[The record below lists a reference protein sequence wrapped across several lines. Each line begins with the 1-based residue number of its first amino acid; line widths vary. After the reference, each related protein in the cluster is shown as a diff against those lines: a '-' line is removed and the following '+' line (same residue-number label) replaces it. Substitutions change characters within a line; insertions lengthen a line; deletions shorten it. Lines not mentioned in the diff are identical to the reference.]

1 MADDPYAGIA
11 IPWEDTGG
19 GVALADSDQGVTA
32 QIQALGQP
40 LQASTDLQSGTRSTD
55 SPAPAADPYSGIA
68 VPTNEG
74 QVQKTYYGY
83 KTDPYM
89 DPGTQ
94 AGQGDRGNMLE
105 DGRSASLS
113 QPERQA
119 LFGVTGKSTGKDFN
133 FQGKTYRD
141 DDSTSDKIKNR
152 RVDLY
157 TPKGAGTDDGQT
169 ITEGGAPPAQSKGGP
184 DPYASI
190 AAPVGYDGNAYPE
203 RIQASGDANPSA
215 FIIHHTSGRGT
226 VDGVLSSLKE
236 QGFGVEY
243 IMDRNAVIH
252 ATGPGGSSNILPGW
266 GPKGTGLNNKNI
278 VGMEIIANNDKDV
291 TPLQAKEAARFLALR
306 YPQTPLFGHGE
317 VNPGHKEED
326 EGLTAKAAAMALR
339 ASNTGDPYA
348 GIATPIGDG
357 PTSPT
362 AAVPIPGGPG
372 VAPKAQP
379 IGSGPITPEV
389 RQGLPPQTPRGQLV
403 STPSGYG
410 DSAGARPG
418 SAATPAAPLVDR
430 YLDQQ
435 DISGGADSTDDYAP
449 KAELVKGPLAQAVD
463 SAKPKEEEDWAPHA
477 GNINSKNAKTAKP
490 GDYTTKLDPAMEAK
504 FQAWV
509 KDKNVPFDPSP
520 QSDYDMRGYY
530 KALMSGDPNAL
541 QQKSE
546 FDGRMHFPDTYKTPF
561 HKTFSDQSQY
571 ATPGAPHW
579 EGDVLKDS
587 KGRVVADEQPT
598 ATGKPATGGTAQDKF
613 VSQLFPEASA
623 SGITRGGQPGSPD
636 VSAAPLS
643 IQTGQPKPRL
653 DSLPPSGTKIGK
665 TIDLLG
671 KLGRQAGGSAI
682 ELEGQYRKGSAEDE
696 LKNGPSNPND
706 DAAFVK
712 NLSDEQ
718 VRQGLPA
725 IPQAQQDQIIAQRQ
739 RALRKESA
747 AGQTEIFKGQ
757 DIKPDYET
765 QSSVPGK
772 VAGAVGQ
779 AAAQLPQLATGPM
792 APFTTAAS
800 MSAEATSQTHD
811 EVVTKLHQANENL
824 EPNLRLSDAEIET
837 KAAKLAHDSGA
848 VSMIVGLAT
857 GASGVKIPGSV
868 ITQYIAKIGI
878 GAGVQATAASVM
890 QLLKNDGYIKEGVQ
904 PKGTEWQG
912 VGEAAT
918 TGALTGGGIGL
929 GHAIMGGHESAPE
942 SSTGSSPLDPRTAP
956 EWVTA
961 VTDRYGLKPNSVIL
975 DDSGVIHGTRMDGGD
990 ITITKEGRVYQGHV
1004 RPGDTTTPQEDTSQ
1018 KQLGDKPLLG
1028 DTSKQPVPAGDI
1040 ELPAITVHGGQEEN
1054 VPRGNSPIPQASDK
1068 PLAKAVDADQNRP
1081 LQKAVDRM
1089 QPAVRTEDGQVFTG
1103 PTHAHALDRAEN
1115 NTASDVQDSGYVNA
1129 KTKQFMTQDE
1139 YDSRG
1144 GVQDHNQLPSDGSRP
1159 EPSTLLDNGKV
1170 VPRDSPEA
1178 IKSIEQANAKSPLKT
1193 AVDQAKPT
1201 TNQVPIDTKSVVKL
1215 DVASGNLE
1223 QWKSQVVAQVLSKN
1237 RKVSSF
1243 TLKKA
1248 QDEMVAQ
1255 GMSNEERTAA
1265 FTSIN
1270 RAVEK
1275 GRQTPI
1281 PTRANE
1287 PKVAETPEELTSKA
1301 EEEITAKNQ
1310 AKFKKY
1316 QSQVAAQQDPLAK
1329 AVDAGKGGGE
1339 PPGVEFHAGLPNPF
1353 NPRVQRSA
1361 MTTFSTLAK
1370 SGESFGLDQPETHP
1384 VAAAL
1389 RAEPSLRQK
1398 YASEQQLPALQKMV
1412 EKLSKGKDSKRIIDE
1427 YTRYNQ
1433 AEQLNTP
1440 TPQVGADTMALIKQ
1454 GKKMFKETQRIKNEL
1469 GMKVQ
1474 DRDGTIR
1481 DPIDIG
1487 AKYFPRR
1494 ISRDTRDIIENRD
1507 GDRKPEFDQLL
1518 RRAIAQGT
1526 VRTRDE
1532 FLKAWASEQ
1541 GEISGGSHQMSNLE
1555 RGRERQWPLSFYDHS
1570 PESMLAYAHES
1581 NKRLAQVG
1589 AYGQAIGKA
1598 KDVFQL
1604 SREAVQMSTSGLTPT
1619 QKKQIIERIAGERR
1633 RVYGENYRDTTGG
1646 ALNSS
1651 ARSLATTAFL
1661 ANFRTSAW
1669 NLLSG
1674 ARGNLVYGG
1683 PSSFVKMGMH
1693 LSDPQGFFKNY
1704 RKAAAEAHA
1713 SGILGANFSHLNE
1726 DYTGAEST
1734 FIQKMAQQGLKWGGQ
1749 NITETWNR
1757 MGAMQQARLK
1767 LQEFAKYQLNKQG
1780 ATKISQAPWAKE
1792 LRAFIQR
1799 TGITDLDALAREN
1812 ATGPLSE
1819 EFVRQFVNDIHG
1831 TYEGAQSP
1839 SWVDTPAMKLL
1850 FQFQKW
1856 GMNEQRMATRT
1867 YAMPLYRSFKRI
1879 NVLKPSTLGDAG
1891 YHVLRSVLALGGAAI
1906 FGEAATALGKFF
1918 FNRNPNVPE
1927 LAEIGKAFNEKRYQ
1941 QAFLWAWNRAKDDV
1955 ILSGMAG
1962 QFGNYEQLFE
1972 ALHDPTAA
1980 NKRAKDPMDPPVK
1993 GLLDPFLA
2001 FTQGWQG
2008 EMGRGK
2014 FKAPSKRLLDQLAS
2028 TMSAYATGKQ
2038 LAIGASEIGHAAGLP
2053 EWDVAKE
2060 QKARNE
2066 VAWANTRTKMFTAD
2080 DPAWQ
2085 NKAAQK
2091 GTKTTMQMA
2100 GRSPADPYKDDIQAA
2115 LLTGDAKRVKEVVKE
2130 YEGTMPAKQWPDA
2143 LKALKES
2150 VSATRPLRPGGN
2162 TSASSEAALMAWA
2175 KKNLPADEVVRLK
2188 TLSKTYAKTAERSGY
2203 FHVAE
2208 AQ

>member
-19 GVALADSDQGVTA
+19 GVALAESDQDVTA

-55 SPAPAADPYSGIA
+55 TPAPAADPYSGIA

-94 AGQGDRGNMLE
+94 AGQGDRGNILE

-113 QPERQA
+113 QSERQA

-152 RVDLY
+152 RVDLF
-157 TPKGAGTDDGQT
+157 TPKGAGADDGQT
-169 ITEGGAPPAQSKGGP
+169 ITEGGAPPAQTKGGP

-215 FIIHHTSGRGT
+215 FILHHTSGRGT

-291 TPLQAKEAARFLALR
+291 TPLQAKEAARFIALR

-379 IGSGPITPEV
+379 IAGGPITPEV
-389 RQGLPPQTPRGQLV
+389 RQALAPQAQRAQMVDPDPDPVVGGPPTAIDTPATDGIPQAKAVSPLYPTPRAEALFGQKLPENEAQRLTLGE
-403 STPSGYG
+403 S
-410 DSAGARPG
+410 
-418 SAATPAAPLVDR
+418 
-430 YLDQQ
+430 
-435 DISGGADSTDDYAP
+435 P
-449 KAELVKGPLAQAVD
+449 KA
-463 SAKPKEEEDWAPHA
+463 
-477 GNINSKNAKTAKP
+477 
-490 GDYTTKLDPAMEAK
+490 
-504 FQAWV
+504 
-509 KDKNVPFDPSP
+509 
-520 QSDYDMRGYY
+520 
-530 KALMSGDPNAL
+530 
-541 QQKSE
+541 
-546 FDGRMHFPDTYKTPF
+546 
-561 HKTFSDQSQY
+561 
-571 ATPGAPHW
+571 
-579 EGDVLKDS
+579 
-587 KGRVVADEQPT
+587 
-598 ATGKPATGGTAQDKF
+598 
-613 VSQLFPEASA
+613 
-623 SGITRGGQPGSPD
+623 PD

-643 IQTGQPKPRL
+643 IQTGQPKQSPGL
-653 DSLPPSGTKIGK
+653 APPSGTKIGK

-671 KLGRQAGGSAI
+671 KLGRQAGGSAV

-747 AGQTEIFKGQ
+747 AGQAEIFKGQ

-956 EWVTA
+956 AWVSA
-961 VTDRYGLKPNSVIL
+961 MTDHYGLKPNSIVL
-975 DDSGVIHGTRMDGGD
+975 DDSGVVHGTRLDGSQ
-990 ITITKEGRVYQGHV
+990 ITITESGRVYQGHV
-1004 RPGDTTTPQEDTSQ
+1004 RPNDTTTPKEDTTQ